1 MNEKKSMMAIAINK
15 SICKEYSTSSNP
27 RTVYLES
34 GQEFQIQ
41 IFNPHKYVIGAKIYI
56 NGSRIPNML
65 VLNPGERIWLERY
78 LDTAKKFKFST
89 YEVEG
94 DNSIVKEA
102 IKDNGL
108 IKVEFYK
115 ETRKKSYLDN
125 KITWQ
130 TYDNSNK
137 IDYNKYNK
145 NYKFDPSAITATL
158 NDYTYDTKSTT
169 LSNELLNS
177 EYLSTDDLCGTHAY
191 YSKAFSVPT
200 VTSASIDC
208 ITTANYSCDCTGIS
222 TSVSSIS
229 IEPQTIETGRID
241 EGSYSSQEFQNVH
254 KDFEYFAFVTEKIKL
269 LPISQKPYT
278 VNDLQKIYCSEC
290 GRKLNTKYKFCPY
303 CGTEI
308 E

>member
-1 MNEKKSMMAIAINK
+1 MSEKKSMMAIAVNK
-15 SICKEYSTSSNP
+15 SICKEYSTSSNS

-41 IFNPHKYVIGAKIYI
+41 LFNPHKYTIGAKIYI
-56 NGSRIPNML
+56 NGERIPNIL
-65 VLNPGERIWLERY
+65 ILNPGERIWLERF

-89 YEVEG
+89 YEVDG
-94 DNSIVKEA
+94 NDSDVKEA

-115 ETRKKSYLDN
+115 EVRKKSCLEN

-130 TYDNSNK
+130 TYNNNNSTT
-137 IDYNKYNK
+137 IDYNKYKK
-145 NYKFDPSAITATL
+145 NYTFDNGAITATL
-158 NDYTYDTKSTT
+158 NDYKHDVKSNVLTGEIT
-169 LSNELLNS
+169 LC
-177 EYLSTDDLCGTHAY
+177 DGLCGTHTY
-191 YSKAFSVPT
+191 YANAFSEPT
-200 VTSASIDC
+200 ASASINS

-222 TSVSSIS
+222 TSATSLT
-229 IEPQTIETGRID
+229 IEPSMIETGRID
-241 EGSYSSQEFQNVH
+241 EGSYSTQEFQDVY
-254 KDFEYFAFVTEKIKL
+254 KDFEYFPFVTETIKL

-303 CGTEI
+303 CGTKVD
-308 E
+308 